1 MLTLNLKV
9 LLIRLKSSLMV
20 SMIIWLGTCL
30 LGSAILS
37 PTGATDIPFYQLLV
51 LSLIFSLPAQ
61 AIIVPAIF
69 LNPAIRYKIFFASTV
84 TLLSCSVVIALFLII
99 TEGFPLDRNT
109 IASLLMPYVISSLIV
124 VPITLYI
131 LDSKKK

>member
-1 MLTLNLKV
+1 
-9 LLIRLKSSLMV
+9 
-20 SMIIWLGTCL
+20 
-30 LGSAILS
+30 
-37 PTGATDIPFYQLLV
+37 
-51 LSLIFSLPAQ
+51 
-61 AIIVPAIF
+61 
-69 LNPAIRYKIFFASTV
+69 
-84 TLLSCSVVIALFLII
+84 VIALFLII